1 MSSVYDI
8 LDLTDYDQ
16 LTKMER
22 WSLIDQL
29 DRHTDALQLWRTM
42 VPLDSTA
49 SNNMAGLLVLI
60 RRKRLVIWQSLYPAT
75 SYTIRLAA

>member
-8 LDLTDYDQ
+8 LNLTGYDQ
-16 LTKMER
+16 LSKKER

-29 DRHTDALQLWRTM
+29 DRHTDALQQWRTM
-42 VPLDSTA
+42 VPINSTA
-49 SNNMAGLLVLI
+49 STNMADLLVMI

-75 SYTIRLAA
+75 GYTIRLAA